1 VIHRTDTAQSLN
13 ASFARTMVRFK
24 VKITRVTPYAICI
37 LSSKSVEE
45 IHGEGTK
52 LNKSE
57 KTGNHIIILKSIV
70 K

>member
-1 VIHRTDTAQSLN
+1 
-13 ASFARTMVRFK
+13 MVRFK